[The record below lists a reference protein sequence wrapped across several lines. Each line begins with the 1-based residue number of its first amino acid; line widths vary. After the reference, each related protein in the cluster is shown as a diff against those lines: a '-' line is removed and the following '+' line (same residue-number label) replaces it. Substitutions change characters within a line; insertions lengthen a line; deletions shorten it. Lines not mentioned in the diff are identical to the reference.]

1 MQLTKASVFYFLMV
15 FGTGFC
21 LGPIRI
27 MWLVPM
33 VGTRVAELIEMPF
46 MLVAIFFGARF
57 INRRLPA
64 EAAKKLAVGFGALAL
79 TLAAEAGLAGSLRGM
94 SIKQAFFN
102 RDPVSGSAYYL
113 TLLLFAL
120 MPWVLARKNWV

>member
-27 MWLVPM
+27 LWLVPM
-33 VGTRVAELIEMPF
+33 VGTRVAELMEMPF
-46 MLVAIFFGARF
+46 MIIAIFFSARF
-57 INRRLPA
+57 INRRLPP
-64 EAAKKLAVGFGALAL
+64 EAAKQLAVGFGALAI
-79 TLAAEAGLAGSLRGM
+79 TLAAEASLAVSLRGM
-94 SIKQAFFN
+94 SIKQAFFD

-120 MPWVLARKNWV
+120 MPWFLTKKNWV